1 MQNLREF
8 REAQKKARN
17 TPLERSPI
25 VSPFAELYKPHRYK
39 VFYGGRGGG
48 KSEAIAEAL
57 LFFAAVT
64 QLRILCCRE
73 IQNSIADSSYATLK
87 AVAYRLGI
95 ASDFEFTKTQISH
108 KKTGSVFVFKGLLR
122 NADSVR
128 SMYGIDIVWVE
139 EAVTVSEQSWQILIP
154 TIRANKS
161 EVWLTF
167 NPDSED
173 DPTYQR
179 FVVNPPATA
188 YVRKINYD
196 ENPFFPEALR
206 LEMEHDRATDYEK
219 YLYVWEGFPRTFSD
233 AQIFKGK
240 FDVEQFSDDLWR
252 KAERLFFGADFGFG
266 QDPSTLVRCFIL
278 DSRLYVDYEAYGHH
292 VEINELPELYRSVP
306 ESDKWVIHA
315 DCSRP
320 ETISYLAN
328 RKGLRIDGAK
338 KWQGS
343 VEDGIAYL
351 KSFDKIVVHPRC
363 QHTIDELR
371 LYSYKVDP
379 RTAEVLPIIVDK
391 YNHCLDALRYSLDGY
406 ITRPGQEK
414 WNILGRQEQ
423 STSLVDMDFDL

>member
-1 MQNLREF
+1 MPKSSTPR
-8 REAQKKARN
+8 KAKPQV
-17 TPLERSPI
+17 TP
-25 VSPFAELYKPHRYK
+25 FDELYRPHRYK

-95 ASDFEFTKTQISH
+95 AADFDFAKTQITH
-108 KKTGSVFVFKGLLR
+108 KQTGSQFVFKGLLR

-161 EVWLTF
+161 EVWLSF
-167 NPDSED
+167 NPDNED

-179 FVVNPPATA
+179 FVVNPPPNA
-188 YVRKINYD
+188 YVRKVNFD
-196 ENPFFPEALR
+196 ENPYFPEALR
-206 LEMEHDRATDYEK
+206 LEMEHDKATDYEK
-219 YLYVWEGFPRTFSD
+219 YLYIWEGFPRTISD

-240 FDVEQFSDDLWR
+240 FVVEQFSDDLAG

-266 QDPSTLVRCFIL
+266 QDPSTLIRCFIL
-278 DSRLYVDYEAYGHH
+278 DNRLYIDYEAYGHH
-292 VEINELPELYRSVP
+292 VELNELPELYRSVP
-306 ESDKWVIHA
+306 GLEKGIIKA
-315 DCSRP
+315 DNSRP

-328 RKGLRIDGAK
+328 RKGLRIEAAK

-351 KSFDKIVVHPRC
+351 KSFDKIVIHPRC
-363 QHTIDELR
+363 VHTIDEFR

-379 RTAEVLPIIVDK
+379 RTNEVLPIIVDR
-391 YNHCLDALRYSLDGY
+391 YNHCIDGCRYSLDGY
-406 ITRPGQEK
+406 ITRPGMEK
-414 WNILGRQEQ
+414 WAKLGRQSETTQ
-423 STSLVDMDFDL
+423 GAFLTDF